1 LNNVANELAIGS
13 SFEEALNLAQ
23 EAEAIFA
30 KLAADRPGAFAE
42 RHARTLNSLSNRL
55 NDLQHTV
62 EAIEASQKAVA
73 IFRELASEN
82 PSAFQQP
89 LGMALHSLA
98 YRFFEQGDTRRSL
111 EAIDEAIVI
120 RQHLLLTTPSASRV
134 ALAMSSA
141 VRASALRKAGRI
153 EEALA
158 EIRRS
163 VQMLTIAAGDLGAS
177 ISREAREIG
186 GRARNW
192 HNEANEP
199 LPPDFLLTLGQLTS
213 VDEFGTTS

>member
-1 LNNVANELAIGS
+1 M
-13 SFEEALNLAQ
+13 
-23 EAEAIFA
+23 IFST
-30 KLAADRPGAFAE
+30 P
-42 RHARTLNSLSNRL
+42 
-55 NDLQHTV
+55 

-73 IFRELASEN
+73 IFRELVSEN

-120 RQHLLLTTPSASRV
+120 RQQLLLMTPSASRV

-153 EEALA
+153 DEALA
-158 EIRRS
+158 EIKRS
-163 VQMLTIAAGDLGAS
+163 VQILTIAASDLGAS

-186 GRARNW
+186 SRALNW
-192 HNEANEP
+192 HKEANSP
-199 LPPDFLLTLGQLTS
+199 LPSDFLLTLGQLTS
-213 VDEFGTTS
+213 VDKFGTTS

>member
-1 LNNVANELAIGS
+1 
-13 SFEEALNLAQ
+13 
-23 EAEAIFA
+23 
-30 KLAADRPGAFAE
+30 
-42 RHARTLNSLSNRL
+42 L
-55 NDLQHTV
+55 NDLQRTV
-62 EAIEASQKAVA
+62 EAVEASQKAVA

-82 PSAFQQP
+82 PDAFEQP

-111 EAIDEAIVI
+111 EAIDEAIAV
-120 RQHLLLTTPSASRV
+120 RQQLLLTAPSASRA
-134 ALAMSSA
+134 ALSMSSA

-158 EIRRS
+158 EIKQS
-163 VQMLTIAAGDLGAS
+163 VQMLTIAVRDLGAS

-186 GRARNW
+186 GRALNW
-192 HNEANEP
+192 HKEANEP

-213 VDEFGTTS
+213 VDKFGPTS